1 MSYKRKGNVFLIFS
15 SGPQNPKFGG
25 GEPLRNGIKRHRIIS
40 AYELVQ
46 AIGLLEEWIV
56 PILGKAVKQF
66 NLQNADINT
75 SIMFGKR
82 SKRVLGFRVG
92 ALFMVPGLNH
102 DGHLNS
108 YGNSLIQY
116 RSPPDYFSINAY
128 SFDITRHLLQ
138 QVVGE
143 ARV

>member
-1 MSYKRKGNVFLIFS
+1 ML
-15 SGPQNPKFGG
+15 
-25 GEPLRNGIKRHRIIS
+25 
-40 AYELVQ
+40 
-46 AIGLLEEWIV
+46 
-56 PILGKAVKQF
+56 
-66 NLQNADINT
+66 
-75 SIMFGKR
+75 GKR

-92 ALFMVPGLNH
+92 ARFMVPRLNY

-116 RSPPDYFSINAY
+116 RSPPDYLSINAY

-143 ARV
+143 AQVQERVLLE